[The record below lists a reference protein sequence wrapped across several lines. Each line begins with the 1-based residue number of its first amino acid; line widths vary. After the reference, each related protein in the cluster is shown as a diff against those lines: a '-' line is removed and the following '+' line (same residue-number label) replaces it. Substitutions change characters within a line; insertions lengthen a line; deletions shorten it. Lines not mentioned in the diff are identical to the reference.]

1 MRFRLADV
9 RVRATAAAVGIVAIA
24 MALAG
29 ILLVQELRTTQIA
42 AIDTALEIRAN
53 DIESLMVDGTPPEQ
67 LSVEDE
73 QDDFVQVIDTANRQV
88 VAASRNISGR
98 PPIIAG
104 SDGTTVTM
112 RPKGLDPEDFRV
124 HVHPTEDGSQ
134 YTIVVGTN
142 LENVDRVVDTTR
154 RSLLVGLPVLLALI
168 AAVTWSLIGRTLRPV
183 EAIRSQVAVIGGG
196 DLHQRVPEPPSSD
209 EIGRLAR
216 TMNAMLDR
224 LESSNIAQSQFVSN
238 ASHELRTPISV
249 IRHELEVGLRSDDP
263 ELLREI
269 AGEVL
274 DEALRM
280 QRLVED
286 LLLLARRDGRTDRDP
301 RVGWKAVDL
310 DDIALA
316 QAHRVATERAVS
328 TAGVSAG
335 QILGDESQLV
345 RVVRNLVDNALRHA
359 HAHVDIS
366 VTSTDDGHVVLAI
379 DDDGDGIAEGD
390 RERIFE
396 RFFRLDESRSRDDG
410 GSGLGLAIV
419 AEVVADHGGT
429 VAVGT
434 SPTLG
439 GARFTATFPDGRR
452 ERPPHRAPAS

>member
-154 RSLLVGLPVLLALI
+154 RSLLVGLPVL
-168 AAVTWSLIGRTLRPV
+168 WHSLRRSPGRL
-183 EAIRSQVAVIGGG
+183 SVAHCGRWK
-196 DLHQRVPEPPSSD
+196 QSARKSPSS
-209 EIGRLAR
+209 A
-216 TMNAMLDR
+216 A
-224 LESSNIAQSQFVSN
+224 
-238 ASHELRTPISV
+238 
-249 IRHELEVGLRSDDP
+249 
-263 ELLREI
+263 
-269 AGEVL
+269 
-274 DEALRM
+274 
-280 QRLVED
+280 
-286 LLLLARRDGRTDRDP
+286 
-301 RVGWKAVDL
+301 
-310 DDIALA
+310 
-316 QAHRVATERAVS
+316 ATCTNVCPS
-328 TAGVSAG
+328 
-335 QILGDESQLV
+335 
-345 RVVRNLVDNALRHA
+345 
-359 HAHVDIS
+359 
-366 VTSTDDGHVVLAI
+366 
-379 DDDGDGIAEGD
+379 
-390 RERIFE
+390 
-396 RFFRLDESRSRDDG
+396 
-410 GSGLGLAIV
+410 
-419 AEVVADHGGT
+419 
-429 VAVGT
+429 
-434 SPTLG
+434 
-439 GARFTATFPDGRR
+439 
-452 ERPPHRAPAS
+452 RPPATRSGALPER